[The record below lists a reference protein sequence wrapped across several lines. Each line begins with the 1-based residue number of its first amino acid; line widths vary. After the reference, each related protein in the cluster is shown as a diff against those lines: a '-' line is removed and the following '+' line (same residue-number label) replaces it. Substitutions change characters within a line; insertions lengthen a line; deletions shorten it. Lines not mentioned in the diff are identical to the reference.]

1 MIKAYKDKKIVIII
15 IFLIILANIGSL
27 FALLSPTII
36 GEQKSNEF
44 PYIDHGCQ
52 FSKNEI
58 EQKINNFN
66 NLYNSHIS
74 YGFYEVPTSSW
85 FCQDRPVVSNGNSR
99 IIENNSDFNVAIG
112 VGVFIDIDNFERIG
126 YFLLIYIFTLLAISK
141 LKILK
146 VDRIRDLNINIS
158 SLFKLSIFY
167 GLISFLIFSSLIS
180 SLSNFLIPI
189 LFGNL
194 LFLIISRFFDLNDI
208 VKSLIAVGIF
218 PLFFFVSNANFF
230 WLTILLA
237 VEVKNQYKIKL
248 SKFYY
253 LFVAFLFINYFG
265 NFGGYSF
272 QKTQNLF
279 EWILFTDK
287 RHKGALANYQN
298 GYQSLLIIIDLL
310 IITFV
315 LYVFI
320 KTFLHKSGLLSD
332 LYNSIIL
339 GFGLWVAFF
348 MFSQINN
355 TYNFLVIKALGLHS
369 EIDSIFTPH
378 PDGLNWRGIT
388 PSHELTGFW
397 FFIVISLSCY
407 QYLQNRKRIYLLP
420 ISASLT
426 ALALNS
432 QRTALIFYVVMLIYL
447 ILKFFNNRKIEL
459 FSILFL
465 TVIIFTTVPY
475 GIDRLVERLD
485 SISYETTN
493 IDYYKIKVEEA
504 ENRYKQYNIEFLEK
518 PNYSF
523 SSVESLED
531 FYSLEFNTNNS
542 ALINSFTFTAKT
554 FGRELQWI
562 KFLYFNDLNSDEY
575 IIGKGIGQSYEMLD
589 LLIEK
594 PHSLYLSSFY
604 QFGFLGILYIVFFGL
619 FLLTKLLFSRFE
631 FMSFLLSFFLING
644 IKSEFIFTHN
654 QIVIFIIFLM
664 MTTSK
669 KP

>member
-1 MIKAYKDKKIVIII
+1 MIKAYKNKKIIIII
-15 IFLIILANIGSL
+15 IFLIILSNLGSL
-27 FALLSPTII
+27 FAFLSPTMI
-36 GEQKSNEF
+36 GEQKSDEF

-58 EQKINNFN
+58 KQKINNLN
-66 NLYNSHIS
+66 NLYNSNIS

-99 IIENNSDFNVAIG
+99 IIENNSNFHVSIG
-112 VGVFIDIDNFERIG
+112 VGVFTDIDNFERIG
-126 YFLLIYIFTLLAISK
+126 YFLLIYIFTLLIISK
-141 LKILK
+141 LKIFK
-146 VDRIRDLNINIS
+146 VDKITDLNINIS
-158 SLFKLSIFY
+158 SLLKLSIFF
-167 GLISFLIFSSLIS
+167 GFISFLIFNSLIS
-180 SLSNFLIPI
+180 SLSNFVIPL

-194 LFLIISRFFDLNDI
+194 MFLIISRFFDANDL
-208 VKSLIAVGIF
+208 VKGLIAIGIF

-230 WLTILLA
+230 WLTVLLA
-237 VEVKNQYKIKL
+237 FEVKNQWKIKL

-265 NFGGYSF
+265 NLAEYNF
-272 QKTQNLF
+272 QKTQDLF

-298 GYQSLLIIIDLL
+298 GYQSLLIVIDLL

-320 KTFLHKSGLLSD
+320 KAFLHKSGLLSD

-348 MFSQINN
+348 IFSQINN
-355 TYNFLVIKALGLHS
+355 TYNFLVIKALGLHN
-369 EIDSIFTPH
+369 EIDPIFTPH

-397 FFIVISLSCY
+397 FFLVISLSCY
-407 QYLQNRKRIYLLP
+407 QYLQNRKSIYLLP
-420 ISASLT
+420 ISVSLT

-432 QRTALIFYVVMLIYL
+432 QRTALILYFVMFIYL
-447 ILKFFNNRKIEL
+447 VLKFNKKRKVEL
-459 FSILFL
+459 YAILFL
-465 TVIIFTTVPY
+465 TIIVFNTVPY
-475 GIDRLVERLD
+475 GIDRLVDRVE
-485 SISYETTN
+485 SITYETTT
-493 IDYYKIKVEEA
+493 IDYYKIKVGEA
-504 ENRYKQYNIEFLEK
+504 QARYKQYNIEFLDK
-518 PNYSF
+518 PDYSF
-523 SSVESLED
+523 SSLESLED
-531 FYSLEFNTNNS
+531 FYILEFNTNNS

-604 QFGFLGILYIVFFGL
+604 QFGFLGIIYIMFFGL
-619 FLLTKLLFSRFE
+619 FLLIKLIYSRFE
-631 FMSFLLSFFLING
+631 FIYFLMLFFLING
-644 IKSEFIFTHN
+644 IKNEFIFTHN
-654 QIVIFIIFLM
+654 QIVIFIIFLLIS
-664 MTTSK
+664 TSK

>member
-1 MIKAYKDKKIVIII
+1 MIKASRDKKLISIII
-15 IFLIILANIGSL
+15 LLVVFVNSGSIFSL
-27 FALLSPTII
+27 FSPTEILD
-36 GEQKSNEF
+36 QKIDEF

-52 FSKNEI
+52 SSKYEV
-58 EQKINNFN
+58 QKKVN
-66 NLYNSHIS
+66 NLNNLFDSKITYS
-74 YGFYEVPTSSW
+74 FYEIPTASW
-85 FCQDRPVVSNGNSR
+85 FCQDRPVVSNGNSL
-99 IIENNSDFNVAIG
+99 IIENKSEINVSIG
-112 VGVFIDIDNFERIG
+112 VGVFKPIDNFEKLG
-126 YFLLIYIFTLLAISK
+126 YFLLIYIFILLINSK
-141 LKILK
+141 FKIIK
-146 VDRIRDLNINIS
+146 IEKARNFYVKIP
-158 SLFKLSIFY
+158 SLLYLTIFFGVLSFVMYNSFK
-167 GLISFLIFSSLIS
+167 SSLI
-180 SLSNFLIPI
+180 NFLIP
-189 LFGNL
+189 LVFGNL
-194 LFLIISRFFDLNDI
+194 LFLIVSRFFNIKDNI
-208 VKSLIAVGIF
+208 KGLITMGIF
-218 PLFFFVSNANFF
+218 PLFFFVTNANFF
-230 WLTILLA
+230 WLTVLLA
-237 VEVKNQYKIKL
+237 IEVKNKWKIKL

-253 LFVAFLFINYFG
+253 MFVVFLLINFFG
-265 NFGGYSF
+265 NFEKYNFS
-272 QKTQNLF
+272 KTENLF

-287 RHKGALANYQN
+287 RHKGGLANYQN
-298 GYQSLLIIIDLL
+298 GYQSLLIVIDLL
-310 IITFV
+310 ILSFV
-315 LYVFI
+315 FYVFI
-320 KTFLHKSGLLSD
+320 KVFLHKGGLLAD

-339 GFGLWVAFF
+339 GFGLWLSFF
-348 MFSQINN
+348 MFSQIST
-355 TYNFLVIKALGLHS
+355 TYNFLVIKALGLHG
-369 EIDSIFTPH
+369 EIDSLFTPH

-397 FFIVISLSCY
+397 IFLIISLSCY
-407 QYLQNRKRIYLLP
+407 QYLQNREKIYLLP
-420 ISASLT
+420 ITASLI

-447 ILKFFNNRKIEL
+447 ILKFNNNRKIEL

-475 GIDRLVERLD
+475 GIDRLVDRLD

-493 IDYYKIKVEEA
+493 IDYYKVKVEEA
-504 ENRYKQYNIEFLEK
+504 EDRYKQYNIEFLEK

-523 SSVESLED
+523 SNLESLED

-562 KFLYFNDLNSDEY
+562 KFLYFNDLDSAEY
-575 IIGKGIGQSYEMLD
+575 IIGKGIGQSYEVLD

-619 FLLTKLLFSRFE
+619 FLLTKLVFSRFE
-631 FMSFLLSFFLING
+631 FISFLMPFFLING
-644 IKSEFIFTHN
+644 IKNEFIFTHN